1 MFCIEEIWTDANAQ
15 PGLIDNIVDENGE
28 GLYAN
33 KPHSIGYDGIY
44 VKVVI
49 DKNYLIPDTGDIP
62 VVLCAIAGLAALGGA
77 GAATIM
83 KKKRHTA

>member
-1 MFCIEEIWTDANAQ
+1 MICREQ
-15 PGLIDNIVDENGE
+15 PH
-28 GLYAN
+28 A
-33 KPHSIGYDGIY
+33 IGYDGTY
-44 VKVVI
+44 AKVVI

-62 VVLCAIAGLAALGGA
+62 VVLCAQRGWRLRRRV